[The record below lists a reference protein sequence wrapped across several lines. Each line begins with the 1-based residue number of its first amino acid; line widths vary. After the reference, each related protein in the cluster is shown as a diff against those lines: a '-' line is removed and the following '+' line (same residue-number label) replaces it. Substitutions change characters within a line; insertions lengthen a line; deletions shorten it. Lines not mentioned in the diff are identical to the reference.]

1 MVVWLGLA
9 GLRMDG
15 ILQPMELLSYD
26 YLLSLRKD
34 SLQNTPI
41 VLIRET
47 EEDIQRYGHP
57 LSDAIL
63 ADSLEKLLA
72 AGANVIG
79 VDKYRDLPVAP
90 GTEKLNSLLTKHNNI
105 IWIFFVGDNRQAGID
120 PPTILNNSAQIGF
133 NNTINDP
140 DDISRRGLLFLDNKG
155 VTHYAFPLLLALHYL
170 ATQHIQPENDPQGY
184 LRLGNSSFV
193 PLQENTG
200 GYSHTD
206 AGGYQFLLTY
216 PHIHSNF
223 KSFSLGDL
231 LEDKIPEKTLRNKI
245 VLIGATA
252 SSLGDDVAFP
262 DGSNHYGVELHAHI
276 TDQIIQTALHDYP
289 LLRDWSETAEYLWL
303 FICCLL
309 GSTASFHRGGILR
322 LSFISSFG
330 LLLLFAWAVVCFQQ
344 GLWLPLL
351 PSILAWLSS
360 LIFGVFWF
368 SSLDRYER
376 RQLLQLF
383 QRHVSPQVAATLWD
397 KRDEFFIAGGV
408 KPDQLTATV
417 LFTDLADFTTVAET
431 MSPLSLM
438 SWLNEYMNEM
448 SSIIIAENGMIN
460 KYIGD
465 AIMAVFGV
473 PVKKTDQAGITAD
486 ALNAVES
493 AVRMREKLQLLNS
506 HWQEQGL
513 PAISMRVGIYTGLLV
528 AGTIGGQQRMEYT
541 VIGDTVN
548 TASRLKSFD
557 KNVVSANEQHCRIL
571 VGEPTWQL
579 IRDHYVTELVGEYQL
594 KGKHNTLTIYNVIGR
609 ITHSSNSGI
618 PL

>member
-473 PVKKTDQAGITAD
+473 PVKKTDQAGIMAD

-493 AVRMREKLQLLNS
+493 AVRMREKLQTLNS
-506 HWQEQGL
+506 NWQEQGL
-513 PAISMRVGIYTGLLV
+513 PAINMRVGIYTGLLV

-548 TASRLKSFD
+548 TASRLESFD
-557 KNVVSANEQHCRIL
+557 KTLVSGNEQYCRIL
-571 VGEPTWQL
+571 VGETTWQL
-579 IRDHYVTELVGEYQL
+579 IRDHYVTERIGEYQL

-609 ITHSSNSGI
+609 IIHS
-618 PL
+618 